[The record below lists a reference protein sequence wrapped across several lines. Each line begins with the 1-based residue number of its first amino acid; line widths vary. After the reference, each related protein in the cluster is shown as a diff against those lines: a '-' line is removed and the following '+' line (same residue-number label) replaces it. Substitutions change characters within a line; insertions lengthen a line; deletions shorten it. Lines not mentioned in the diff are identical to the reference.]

1 MSTTD
6 EEQLKR
12 RYREFMDLLPLTIQ
26 LAGLGPNTGPRAL
39 TPEQMEARA
48 STIMNAYKVAK
59 QTIREV
65 IKGG

>member
-1 MSTTD
+1 MSSVD
-6 EEQLKR
+6 EETLKR
-12 RYREFMDLLPLTIQ
+12 RYREFMDLLPLSIQ

-48 STIMNAYKVAK
+48 TTIVNAYKVAK

-65 IKGG
+65 IKGP